1 MAREKQHEAGNWEE
15 SGFAAGA
22 TSRSVR
28 AASRPGRGFAA
39 WGTFRSRGGGFT
51 AWATFRSGG
60 RLHSLGGRRLR
71 SLGDVSVGSGERLF
85 SLGGSLL
92 RRAVES

>member
-22 TSRSVR
+22 TLRSRGR
-28 AASRPGRGFAA
+28 HLGRGEALQPGGPFG
-39 WGTFRSRGGGFT
+39 WGGGFT